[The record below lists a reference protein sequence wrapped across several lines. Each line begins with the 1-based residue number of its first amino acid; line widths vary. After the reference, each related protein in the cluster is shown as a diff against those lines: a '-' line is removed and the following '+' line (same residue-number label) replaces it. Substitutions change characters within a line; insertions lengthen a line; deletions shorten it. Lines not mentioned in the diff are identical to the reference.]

1 MDSFDGT
8 KLDTTKWS
16 LRGLGSRRIGY
27 NDSSMVKVENGN
39 LLLMYDI
46 KGDSILGAMI
56 GSEGK
61 FETTYGYFECRAELQ
76 KSVGP

>member
-27 NDSSMVKVENGN
+27 NDSSMVKMENGN

-46 KGDSILGAMI
+46 KGDSILGARLVRKVSLKLPTVI
-56 GSEGK
+56 LSAVLS
-61 FETTYGYFECRAELQ
+61 CRNQ
-76 KSVGP
+76 